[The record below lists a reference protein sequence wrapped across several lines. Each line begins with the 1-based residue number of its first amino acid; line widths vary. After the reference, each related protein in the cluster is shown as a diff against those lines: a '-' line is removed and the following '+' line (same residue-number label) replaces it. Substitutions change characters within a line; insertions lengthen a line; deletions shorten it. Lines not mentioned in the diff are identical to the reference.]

1 MREEIE
7 EIANLAAVLV
17 EELQSDIELCKT
29 REEHIRMTA
38 RTNAATNLVR
48 LLDLAASRI

>member
-1 MREEIE
+1 MPDLE

-17 EELQSDIELCKT
+17 EDLQSDIELCKT

-38 RTNAATNLVR
+38 RANAAAKLVHM
-48 LLDLAASRI
+48 LFNTQDDLK